1 VGILGLLAAIVQHA
15 RILKRLSRPDFA
27 YNAMRPIAM
36 TVAVVLMLV
45 GAFGLTAILW

>member
-1 VGILGLLAAIVQHA
+1 MGILGLLAAIVQHA

-36 TVAVVLMLV
+36 IVAALLILIGV
-45 GAFGLTAILW
+45 FGLIAILW